1 MSFFIR
7 LACATITAGLLVL
20 PAAAVE
26 PDQICDFHAFTA
38 DPDPAGT
45 NVRAGPGTSF
55 PVLSVL
61 PQAYGSLEFDGEFA
75 PEFHVI
81 GFSDGW
87 YQIEDVSVGLYGDAE
102 QTTIF
107 EGPGWISSR
116 LASFYVEDLALA
128 AAPAADATLS
138 VDISSDNWQMN
149 GPALQAVHG
158 CQGGFVDVTVANA
171 AGDIARGWTNNICAS
186 QVTTCP

>member
-1 MSFFIR
+1 MYFLVR
-7 LACATITAGLLVL
+7 LTFAIVAALSVV
-20 PAAAVE
+20 PASAIE
-26 PDQICDFHAFTA
+26 PDQICDFYAFTV
-38 DPDPAGT
+38 DTDPAGT
-45 NVRAGPGTSF
+45 NVRAGPGINF

-87 YQIEDVSVGLYGDAE
+87 YEIEAASVGLYGDAE

-116 LASFYVEDLALA
+116 LASFYVEDLTLA
-128 AAPAADATLS
+128 AAPEAGAIRN
-138 VDISSDNWQMN
+138 VDISSDKWQVD
-149 GPALQAVHG
+149 GPTLEAVHG
-158 CQGGFVDVTVANA
+158 CQGDFVEVTVANA
-171 AGDIARGWTNNICAS
+171 SGDLARGWTNNICSS